1 MLLNQI
7 LSDAMQRA
15 AAASKTVDN
24 NHNFTSLMTEDV
36 SSSPSRLRLHR
47 SGSITISA
55 SPLNIASTSIDG
67 AEQRDRESVPMSPS
81 LADLAS
87 GPLY

>member
-1 MLLNQI
+1 
-7 LSDAMQRA
+7 MQRA

-24 NHNFTSLMTEDV
+24 NHHFTSLMTENV

-55 SPLNIASTSIDG
+55 SPLNIASDG
-67 AEQRDRESVPMSPS
+67 AERRDRESLPMSPS